1 MYAEDTV
8 MPVAGLSRLQV
19 GPEVTE

>member
-8 MPVAGLSRLQV
+8 MPVAGLSELQV